1 MSKLL
6 NKLQSYYR
14 QEAETYLIEI
24 KLNQLQQVFNSLD
37 PSPFLDRDL
46 DDNAENYIINS
57 VDEFPLNTPLKLV
70 FYLPSTEQNTARNLL
85 PSALHNYFDYR
96 QQGEQRKLRTIWRQ
110 GRISLIIGLSFLFVC
125 LSLSELIG
133 RFGSDTF
140 IHFLEEGLLIS
151 GWVALWRPL
160 EIFLYEWW
168 PVSHQQKIFAKLA
181 YIPIEIRLLE
191 EPSTLDS
198 FQQI

>member
-1 MSKLL
+1 MSRLV

-14 QEAETYLIEI
+14 EEEETYLIEI

-70 FYLPSTEQNTARNLL
+70 FYLPSNEQNTARHLL

-110 GRISLIIGLSFLFVC
+110 GRISLLIGLSFLFVC
-125 LSLSELIG
+125 LSLSELIS
-133 RFGSDTF
+133 RFGTDTF

-191 EPSTLDS
+191 EPSTPDS
-198 FQQI
+198 FR

>member
-1 MSKLL
+1 MSRLV
-6 NKLQSYYR
+6 NQLQSYYR
-14 QEAETYLIEI
+14 QEAGTYLIEI

-70 FYLPSTEQNTARNLL
+70 FYLPSNEQNTARHLL

-110 GRISLIIGLSFLFVC
+110 GRISLLIGLSFLFVC
-125 LSLSELIG
+125 LSLSELIS
-133 RFGSDTF
+133 RFGTDTF

-191 EPSTLDS
+191 EPSTPDS
-198 FQQI
+198 FR

>member
-1 MSKLL
+1 MSRLV
-6 NKLQSYYR
+6 NQLQSYYR
-14 QEAETYLIEI
+14 QEAGTYLIEI

-70 FYLPSTEQNTARNLL
+70 FYLPSNEQNTARHLL

-110 GRISLIIGLSFLFVC
+110 GRISLLIGLSFLFVC
-125 LSLSELIG
+125 LSLSELIS

-191 EPSTLDS
+191 EPSTPDS
-198 FQQI
+198 FR

>member
-1 MSKLL
+1 MSRLV

-14 QEAETYLIEI
+14 EEEGTYLIEI

-70 FYLPSTEQNTARNLL
+70 FYLPSNEQNTARHLL

-191 EPSTLDS
+191 EPSTPDS
-198 FQQI
+198 FR

>member
-1 MSKLL
+1 MSKLV

-14 QEAETYLIEI
+14 EEEGTYLIEI

-70 FYLPSTEQNTARNLL
+70 FYLPSQEQNNARNLL

-110 GRISLIIGLSFLFVC
+110 GRISLIIGLSFLSFFLFV
-125 LSLSELIG
+125 
-133 RFGSDTF
+133 
-140 IHFLEEGLLIS
+140 
-151 GWVALWRPL
+151 
-160 EIFLYEWW
+160 
-168 PVSHQQKIFAKLA
+168 
-181 YIPIEIRLLE
+181 
-191 EPSTLDS
+191 
-198 FQQI
+198 

>member
-1 MSKLL
+1 MSKLV

-14 QEAETYLIEI
+14 EEEGTYLIEI

-70 FYLPSTEQNTARNLL
+70 FYLPSNEQNTARHLL

-110 GRISLIIGLSFLFVC
+110 GRVSLIIGLSFLFVC
-125 LSLSELIG
+125 LSLSELIS

-191 EPSTLDS
+191 EPSTPDS
-198 FQQI
+198 FR

>member
-1 MSKLL
+1 MSKLV

-14 QEAETYLIEI
+14 EEEGTYLIEI

-70 FYLPSTEQNTARNLL
+70 FYLPSNEQNTARHLL

-125 LSLSELIG
+125 LSLSELIS

-191 EPSTLDS
+191 EPSTPDS
-198 FQQI
+198 FR

>member
-1 MSKLL
+1 MSRLV

-14 QEAETYLIEI
+14 EEEGTYLIEI

-70 FYLPSTEQNTARNLL
+70 FYLPSNEQNTARHLL

-110 GRISLIIGLSFLFVC
+110 GRISLLIGLSFLFVC
-125 LSLSELIG
+125 LSLSELIS
-133 RFGSDTF
+133 RFGTDTF

-191 EPSTLDS
+191 EPSTPES
-198 FQQI
+198 FR

>member
-1 MSKLL
+1 MSKLV

-14 QEAETYLIEI
+14 EEEGTYLIEI

-57 VDEFPLNTPLKLV
+57 VDDFPLNTPLKLV
-70 FYLPSTEQNTARNLL
+70 FYLPSNEQNTARHLL

-110 GRISLIIGLSFLFVC
+110 GRISLIIGLAFLFVC
-125 LSLSELIG
+125 LSLSELIS
-133 RFGSDTF
+133 RFGTDTF

-181 YIPIEIRLLE
+181 YIPMEIRLLE
-191 EPSTLDS
+191 EPSTPDS
-198 FQQI
+198 FR

>member
-1 MSKLL
+1 MSRLV

-14 QEAETYLIEI
+14 EQEGTYLIEI

-70 FYLPSTEQNTARNLL
+70 FYLPSNEQNTARHLL

-110 GRISLIIGLSFLFVC
+110 GRISLLIGLSFLFVC
-125 LSLSELIG
+125 LSLSELIS
-133 RFGSDTF
+133 RFGTDTF

-191 EPSTLDS
+191 EPSTPDS
-198 FQQI
+198 FR

>member
-1 MSKLL
+1 MSRLV

-14 QEAETYLIEI
+14 EEAGTYLIEI

-70 FYLPSTEQNTARNLL
+70 FYLPSQEQNTARHLL

-125 LSLSELIG
+125 LSLSELIS

-168 PVSHQQKIFAKLA
+168 PVSYQQKIFAKLA

-191 EPSTLDS
+191 EPSTPDS

>member
-1 MSKLL
+1 MSRLV

-14 QEAETYLIEI
+14 EEEGTYLIEI

-70 FYLPSTEQNTARNLL
+70 FYLPSNEQNTARHLL

-110 GRISLIIGLSFLFVC
+110 GRISLLIGLSFLFVC
-125 LSLSELIG
+125 LSLSELIS
-133 RFGSDTF
+133 RFGTDTF

-181 YIPIEIRLLE
+181 YIPIEIRLLD
-191 EPSTLDS
+191 EPSTPDS
-198 FQQI
+198 FR

>member
-1 MSKLL
+1 MSRLV

-14 QEAETYLIEI
+14 EEEGTYLIEI

-70 FYLPSTEQNTARNLL
+70 FYLPSNEQNTARHLL

-110 GRISLIIGLSFLFVC
+110 GRVSLIIGLSFLFVC

-191 EPSTLDS
+191 EPSTPDS
-198 FQQI
+198 FR

>member
-1 MSKLL
+1 MSKLV

-14 QEAETYLIEI
+14 EEEGTYLIEI

-57 VDEFPLNTPLKLV
+57 VDDFPLNTPLKLV
-70 FYLPSTEQNTARNLL
+70 FYLPSNEQNTARHLL

-110 GRISLIIGLSFLFVC
+110 GRISLLIGLSFLFVC
-125 LSLSELIG
+125 LSLSELIS

-181 YIPIEIRLLE
+181 YIPMEIRLLE
-191 EPSTLDS
+191 EPSTPDS
-198 FQQI
+198 FR

>member
-1 MSKLL
+1 MSKLV

-14 QEAETYLIEI
+14 EEEGTYLIEI

-57 VDEFPLNTPLKLV
+57 VDDFPLNTPLKLV
-70 FYLPSTEQNTARNLL
+70 FYLPSNEQNTARHLL

-110 GRISLIIGLSFLFVC
+110 GRISLIIGLAFLFVC
-125 LSLSELIG
+125 LSLSELIS

-181 YIPIEIRLLE
+181 YIPMEIRLLE
-191 EPSTLDS
+191 EPSTPDS
-198 FQQI
+198 FR

>member
-1 MSKLL
+1 MSKLV

-14 QEAETYLIEI
+14 EEEGTYLIEI

-57 VDEFPLNTPLKLV
+57 VDDFPLNTPLKLV
-70 FYLPSTEQNTARNLL
+70 FYLPSNEQNTARHLL
-85 PSALHNYFDYR
+85 PAALHNYFDYR

-110 GRISLIIGLSFLFVC
+110 GRISLIIGLAFLFVC
-125 LSLSELIG
+125 LSLSELIS

-181 YIPIEIRLLE
+181 YIPMEIRLLE
-191 EPSTLDS
+191 EPSTPDS
-198 FQQI
+198 FR

>member
-1 MSKLL
+1 MSKLV

-14 QEAETYLIEI
+14 QEGEIYLIEI
-24 KLNQLQQVFNSLD
+24 KLNHLQQIFNSFD

-46 DDNAENYIINS
+46 DSNAENYIINS

-70 FYLPSTEQNTARNLL
+70 FYLPSNEQNTARHLL

-110 GRISLIIGLSFLFVC
+110 GRISLLIGLSFLFVC
-125 LSLSELIG
+125 LSLSELVS
-133 RFGSDTF
+133 RFGNDTF

-168 PVSHQQKIFAKLA
+168 PVSHQQKIFAKLT
-181 YIPIEIRLLE
+181 YIPIEIRLSE
-191 EPSTLDS
+191 EPSTPDS
-198 FQQI
+198 FQ

>member
-1 MSKLL
+1 MSRLV

-14 QEAETYLIEI
+14 EEEGTYLIEI

-70 FYLPSTEQNTARNLL
+70 FYLPSNEQNTARHLL

-110 GRISLIIGLSFLFVC
+110 GRVSLLIGLSFLFVC
-125 LSLSELIG
+125 LSLSELIS
-133 RFGSDTF
+133 RFGTDTF

-191 EPSTLDS
+191 EPSTPDS
-198 FQQI
+198 FR

>member
-1 MSKLL
+1 MV

-14 QEAETYLIEI
+14 QEEGAYLIEI

-110 GRISLIIGLSFLFVC
+110 GRISLLIGLSFLFVC

-133 RFGSDTF
+133 RFGTDTF

-181 YIPIEIRLLE
+181 YIPMEIRLLE
-191 EPSTLDS
+191 EPSTPDS
-198 FQQI
+198 FR

>member
-1 MSKLL
+1 MSRLV

-14 QEAETYLIEI
+14 EEEGTYLIEI

-57 VDEFPLNTPLKLV
+57 VDDFPLNTPLKLV
-70 FYLPSTEQNTARNLL
+70 FYLPSNEQNTARHLL

-125 LSLSELIG
+125 LSLSELIS

-181 YIPIEIRLLE
+181 YIPMEIRLLE
-191 EPSTLDS
+191 EPSTPDS
-198 FQQI
+198 FR

>member
-1 MSKLL
+1 MSKLV

-14 QEAETYLIEI
+14 EEEGTYLIEI

-70 FYLPSTEQNTARNLL
+70 FYLPSTEQNTARHLL

-96 QQGEQRKLRTIWRQ
+96 QQVEQRKLRMIWRQ
-110 GRISLIIGLSFLFVC
+110 GRISLLIGLSFLFVC
-125 LSLSELIG
+125 LSLSELIS

-181 YIPIEIRLLE
+181 YIPMEIRLLE
-191 EPSTLDS
+191 EPSTPDS
-198 FQQI
+198 FR

>member
-1 MSKLL
+1 MSKLV

-14 QEAETYLIEI
+14 EEEGTYLIEI

-57 VDEFPLNTPLKLV
+57 VDDFPLNTPLKLV
-70 FYLPSTEQNTARNLL
+70 FYLPSNEQNTARHLL

-110 GRISLIIGLSFLFVC
+110 GRISLLIGLSFLFVC
-125 LSLSELIG
+125 LSLSELIS

-191 EPSTLDS
+191 EPSTPDS
-198 FQQI
+198 FR

>member
-1 MSKLL
+1 MSRLV

-14 QEAETYLIEI
+14 EEEGTYLIEI

-70 FYLPSTEQNTARNLL
+70 FYLPITEQNTARHLL

-125 LSLSELIG
+125 LSLSELIS

-191 EPSTLDS
+191 EPSIPDS
-198 FQQI
+198 FR

>member
-1 MSKLL
+1 MSRLV

-14 QEAETYLIEI
+14 EEEGTYLIEI

-70 FYLPSTEQNTARNLL
+70 FYLPSNEQNTARHLL

-110 GRISLIIGLSFLFVC
+110 GRVSLIIGLSFLFVC
-125 LSLSELIG
+125 LSLSELIS

-191 EPSTLDS
+191 EPSTPDS
-198 FQQI
+198 FR

>member
-1 MSKLL
+1 MSKLV

-14 QEAETYLIEI
+14 EEEGTYLIEI

-125 LSLSELIG
+125 LSLSELIS
-133 RFGSDTF
+133 RFGTDTF

-191 EPSTLDS
+191 EPSTPDS
-198 FQQI
+198 FR

>member
-1 MSKLL
+1 MSRLV

-14 QEAETYLIEI
+14 EEEGTYLIEI

-70 FYLPSTEQNTARNLL
+70 FYLPITEQNTARHLL

-125 LSLSELIG
+125 LSLSELIS

-191 EPSTLDS
+191 EPSIPDC
-198 FQQI
+198 FR

>member
-1 MSKLL
+1 MSRLV

-14 QEAETYLIEI
+14 EEEGTYLIEI

-70 FYLPSTEQNTARNLL
+70 FYLPSNEQNTARHLL

-110 GRISLIIGLSFLFVC
+110 GRISLLIGLSFLFVC

-191 EPSTLDS
+191 EPSTPDS
-198 FQQI
+198 FR

>member
-1 MSKLL
+1 MSRLVTQ
-6 NKLQSYYR
+6 LQSYYR
-14 QEAETYLIEI
+14 EEEGTYLIEI

-70 FYLPSTEQNTARNLL
+70 FYLPSNEQNTARHLL

-110 GRISLIIGLSFLFVC
+110 GRISLLIGLSFLFVC
-125 LSLSELIG
+125 LSLSELIS

-191 EPSTLDS
+191 EPSTPDS
-198 FQQI
+198 FR

>member
-1 MSKLL
+1 MSRLV

-14 QEAETYLIEI
+14 EEEGTYLIEI

-70 FYLPSTEQNTARNLL
+70 FYLPSNEQNTARHLL

-110 GRISLIIGLSFLFVC
+110 GRISLLIGLSFLFVC
-125 LSLSELIG
+125 LSLSELIS
-133 RFGSDTF
+133 RFGTDTF

-191 EPSTLDS
+191 EPSTPDS
-198 FQQI
+198 FR

>member
-1 MSKLL
+1 MV

-14 QEAETYLIEI
+14 QEEGAYLIEI

-133 RFGSDTF
+133 RFGTDTF

-191 EPSTLDS
+191 EPSTPDS
-198 FQQI
+198 FR

>member
-1 MSKLL
+1 MSKLV

-14 QEAETYLIEI
+14 EEEGTYLIEI

-57 VDEFPLNTPLKLV
+57 VDDFPLNTPLKLV
-70 FYLPSTEQNTARNLL
+70 FYLPSNEQNTARHLL

-125 LSLSELIG
+125 LSLSELIS

-181 YIPIEIRLLE
+181 YIPMEIRLLE
-191 EPSTLDS
+191 EPSTPDS
-198 FQQI
+198 FR

>member
-1 MSKLL
+1 MSRLVTQ
-6 NKLQSYYR
+6 LQSYYR
-14 QEAETYLIEI
+14 EEEGTYLIEI

-70 FYLPSTEQNTARNLL
+70 FYLPSNEQNTARHLL

-110 GRISLIIGLSFLFVC
+110 GRISLLIGLSFLFVC
-125 LSLSELIG
+125 LSLSELIS
-133 RFGSDTF
+133 RFGTDTF

-191 EPSTLDS
+191 EPSTPDS
-198 FQQI
+198 FR

>member
-1 MSKLL
+1 MSKLV

-14 QEAETYLIEI
+14 EEEGTYLIEI

-70 FYLPSTEQNTARNLL
+70 FYLPSNEQNTARHLL

-110 GRISLIIGLSFLFVC
+110 GRISLIIGLAFLFVC
-125 LSLSELIG
+125 LSLSELIS

-181 YIPIEIRLLE
+181 YIPMEIRLLE
-191 EPSTLDS
+191 EPSTPDS
-198 FQQI
+198 FR